1 MQPTIITY
9 TYAYQ
14 PEGGIVENF
23 LGSEIFRHHYEN
35 EVPVWL
41 AAPLTRVQVM
51 DLIDAYTRENDL
63 NEDQR
68 ADLVQWFDDLESDGR
83 TFVAIV
89 ERY

>member
-14 PEGGIVENF
+14 PEGSIIENF
-23 LGSEIFRHHYEN
+23 LRSEVFRNHYEN
-35 EVPVWL
+35 EAPTWL
-41 AAPLTRVQVM
+41 AAPLTRAQVM
-51 DLIDAYTRENDL
+51 DLVDAYTQENNL
-63 NEDQR
+63 TEDQR
-68 ADLVQWFDDLESDGR
+68 ADLVHWFDDLESDGR